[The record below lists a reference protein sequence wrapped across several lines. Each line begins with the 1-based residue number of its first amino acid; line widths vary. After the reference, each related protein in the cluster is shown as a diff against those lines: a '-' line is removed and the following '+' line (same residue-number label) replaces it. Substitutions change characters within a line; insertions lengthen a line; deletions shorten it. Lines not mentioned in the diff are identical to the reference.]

1 MSDAALSAVILGFA
15 LVLFVSDKVR
25 HDLVALLALLACLAA
40 GLVAPAEALQGFAAP
55 AVITVAAV
63 LVVGR
68 AVELSGAAAAIS
80 RRIIPTG
87 AAFPVQLGL
96 VLAIGAVLSAFM
108 NNIAALVLTMP
119 IAVQIARRFDRPA
132 GAVLMPLA
140 FATILG
146 GMTTLIG
153 TPANLILSNIRED
166 ELGAPFGFFAMAPV
180 GAAVTLAGLAYLTTI
195 GWRLIPADRSGRSTA
210 AEPWQVFE
218 MAVPEDRIEAAPS
231 QLAHELSRTAKARP
245 LALIRDHDSWPIDAV
260 DEFAPGDRLLV
271 LSRRGPAAVAQKSAL
286 LPVHQPSAAADAVF
300 AHVIVANGSP
310 LIGHSYVSVG
320 DWSDGAAQVVAAG
333 PRAARARLSLARM
346 MIQPGDQLFLNGSSA
361 AIGQLV
367 KRARLLE
374 LNRLDV
380 APVPIR
386 RALSIAG
393 IYGLAIAATVLFGV
407 PIVVSFLSAAVA
419 LVALRLLPG
428 EEAYQSIDWSIIVLL
443 AAMIPVGRSFDESG
457 AAAMVAEW
465 LGQALATAP
474 LFAVLAALCGVTLLL
489 SIFLN
494 NVATA
499 VVMGPIGIGLANLLG
514 VNPDAAL
521 LAVLIGASSD
531 FLTPIGHHNNLL
543 VMSAGGYRFSDYAR
557 MGAPMVVIVI
567 LLTAAVLTAAYG

>member
-1 MSDAALSAVILGFA
+1 MSDAMLSAIILGFA
-15 LVLFVSDKVR
+15 LALFLSDRVR
-25 HDLVALLALLACLAA
+25 HDLVALLALLACMAA
-40 GLVAPAEALQGFAAP
+40 GLVGPVEALEGFAAP

-80 RRIIPTG
+80 RRLIPTG
-87 AAFPVQLGL
+87 APFSLQLGL
-96 VLAIGAVLSAFM
+96 VLAIGAALSGFM

-119 IAVQIARRFDRPA
+119 VAVQIARRFDLPA

-153 TPANLILSNIRED
+153 TPANLILSNIRDD
-166 ELGAPFGFFAMAPV
+166 ELGEPFSFFAMAPV
-180 GAAVTLAGLAYLTTI
+180 GAAVTLAGLAYLI
-195 GWRLIPADRSGRSTA
+195 LVGWRLIPADRAGKSA
-210 AEPWQVFE
+210 AADPWQVFE
-218 MAVPEDRIEAAPS
+218 MAVPGDSNSSPAE
-231 QLAHELSRTAKARP
+231 LAGELSRDAKARV
-245 LALIRDHDSWPIDAV
+245 LALVRDNDNWPVDAV
-260 DEFAPGDRLLV
+260 DEFAPGDRLLI
-271 LSRRGPAAVAQKSAL
+271 LSRRGAEAVAEKTEL
-286 LPVHQPSAAADAVF
+286 RPVHTASKAPDAVF

-310 LIGHSYVSVG
+310 LIGHSYVAVR

-333 PRAARARLSLARM
+333 PRAARTRLPLIRM
-346 MIQPGDQLFLNGSSA
+346 TIQPGDQLFLNGSSA
-361 AIGQLV
+361 AIAQLV
-367 KRARLLE
+367 KRVRLLE

-380 APVPIR
+380 GTVPVV
-386 RALSIAG
+386 RALSIVG
-393 IYGLAIAATVLFGV
+393 IYAAAILATVLLGV
-407 PIVVSFLSAAVA
+407 PIVISFLSAAVA

-457 AAAMVAEW
+457 AAAIVAEW
-465 LGQALATAP
+465 LGLALASAP
-474 LFAVLAALCGVTLLL
+474 LFVVLAALCTVTMLL

-514 VNPDAAL
+514 VNADAAL

-531 FLTPIGHHNNLL
+531 FLTPIGHHNNTL
-543 VMSAGGYRFSDYAR
+543 VMSAGGYRFSDYGR
-557 MGAPMVVIVI
+557 VGAPLVVIVI
-567 LLTAAVLTAAYG
+567 LLTAGVLTAAYG